1 MFLNLNLKNIFES
14 QRDFFYADTTM
25 PINFRLLHLSKL
37 KKSLIENEDE
47 IYDALHKDLGK
58 SKEESFISEF
68 APCIKKIDFFL
79 KNLNS
84 LSKPKKIK
92 SSLSNFKA
100 KGFIYK
106 KPFGVC
112 LIVSSWNYP
121 LVLPLLPLIGAL
133 AAGNTCILK
142 PHQFSKHT
150 NEVINKII
158 SDVFE
163 QCYVKFLDGNSNILS
178 SLLELNF
185 DYIFATGNT
194 DTGKYISS
202 KTYKNLIPTTLDL
215 IKKNP
220 CIIHNDA
227 NIEFACK
234 RIAHGKF
241 LNAGQTHLATDY
253 IWVHENIKT
262 EFIQTLIKTIKFMFS
277 DNPLN
282 FKHYSKII
290 NELHFDR
297 LVKIIELLKDKIIFG
312 GEYDKISLKISP
324 TIIDL
329 DNQESKFLENEI
341 FGPILEIKSY
351 QIVDEVIYSL
361 KYEEPPHALYLFSN
375 NKTLVNKC
383 LEIPF
388 SEGCINDTLL
398 HGLKQNIYFNNFKR
412 SKIRKYYGE
421 HLFNTFTN
429 KKSILIKSPKKD
441 TINQYPNSKNYNLKK
456 LKSIFKIKF

>member
-1 MFLNLNLKNIFES
+1 MNLKNIFES
-14 QRDFFYADTTM
+14 QKDFFYADTTM

-37 KKSLIENEDE
+37 KKSLIENEDK
-47 IYDALHKDLGK
+47 IYQALHKDLGK

-92 SSLSNFKA
+92 PSISNLRT

-121 LVLPLLPLIGAL
+121 LVLSILPIVGAL
-133 AAGNTCILK
+133 AGGNTCILK
-142 PHQFSKHT
+142 PHEFSKHT
-150 NEVINKII
+150 NEIINKII
-158 SDVFE
+158 SEVFE
-163 QCYVKFLDGNSNILS
+163 QCYVKYFDGNLDILN
-178 SLLELNF
+178 SLLEFNF
-185 DYIFATGNT
+185 DYIFVTGNSE
-194 DTGKYISS
+194 TGKYISS
-202 KTYKNLIPTTLDL
+202 KIYKNLTPTTFDI

-220 CIIHNDA
+220 CIVHNDA
-227 NIEFACK
+227 NIEFTCK
-234 RIAHGKF
+234 KIVYGKF

-253 IWVHENIKT
+253 IWVHEKIKN
-262 EFIQTLIKTIKFMFS
+262 EFIHTLIKTINYMFS
-277 DNPLN
+277 EDPLN

-290 NELHFDR
+290 NEIHFNR
-297 LVKIIELLKDKIIFG
+297 LINIIESLKDKVIFG
-312 GEYDKISLKISP
+312 GNYNKHSLKISP

-329 DNQESKFLENEI
+329 DNIESTFIKNEI
-341 FGPILEIKSY
+341 FGPILEIKPY

-361 KYEEPPHALYLFSN
+361 KYEEPPNALYLFSN
-375 NKTLVNKC
+375 NKTLINKC

-388 SEGCINDTLL
+388 NEGCINDTLL
-398 HGLKQNIYFNNFKR
+398 HGLTNNIYPNNFKNN
-412 SKIRKYYGE
+412 KIKKYYGE
-421 HLFNTFTN
+421 YLFNTFTHT
-429 KKSILIKSPKKD
+429 KSILIKSSKKD
-441 TINQYPNSKNYNLKK
+441 IINQYPNSKNYNLKK